1 MHAAIGA
8 GRWRLLRQ
16 MLVESLVLAAL
27 ACGAGLALAA
37 VTIDLVA
44 AMGPRAVSQLGEL
57 SLDARVVCFA
67 MALAAG
73 TVLLFGFWP
82 AVQLSRPASGGAL
95 HEGSLRATASRGRR
109 WFGGALV
116 VAEVALALVLV
127 AGAGLLVRSFL
138 TLVRIDPGFARSNV
152 AALQVFAYGPSY
164 ASGAQVA
171 GFFGESLERVRA
183 LPGVEAA
190 GLVSAMPFLSA
201 NIDIRGELRIEGRP
215 DPRPEDVPRVSLTV
229 ATADYFRA
237 MRVPLKRGRLFSEG
251 DRHGALPVTIVNE
264 VMAERYWPDG
274 DALGRRLTVSWQGR
288 PRTVQIVGV
297 VGALRHDGLDAAPR
311 PEIFLPFDQM
321 PFGSMTFVVRATGD
335 AAALVPSVKA
345 RIWEVDPT
353 LPFYDVATLDGLV
366 AESLTPRRVMMQLL
380 GALAG
385 LAFILAAAGL
395 YGLLSFST
403 AQRTR
408 EIGVRMAMGARTRDI
423 LRLVVGEGLVL
434 VGVGVLVGL
443 AGALAVTR
451 VLAAS
456 LFQVSPTDPATFLLA
471 TALLF
476 AVGLLACYL
485 PARRAARVDPLT
497 ALRVD

>member
-116 VAEVALALVLV
+116 VAEVALALVL
-127 AGAGLLVRSFL
+127 
-138 TLVRIDPGFARSNV
+138 
-152 AALQVFAYGPSY
+152 
-164 ASGAQVA
+164 
-171 GFFGESLERVRA
+171 
-183 LPGVEAA
+183 AA
-190 GLVSAMPFLSA
+190 G
-201 NIDIRGELRIEGRP
+201 EG
-215 DPRPEDVPRVSLTV
+215 
-229 ATADYFRA
+229 
-237 MRVPLKRGRLFSEG
+237 
-251 DRHGALPVTIVNE
+251 
-264 VMAERYWPDG
+264 YWPDG
-274 DALGRRLTVSWQGR
+274 DALDRRLTVSWQGR

-385 LAFILAAAGL
+385 LAFVLAAAGL

-456 LFQVSPTDPATFLLA
+456 LFQVSPTDPVTFMVA
-471 TALLF
+471 MALLF

-485 PARRAARVDPLT
+485 PARRAAPSIRSRRCESMNLRRV
-497 ALRVD
+497 

>member
-1 MHAAIGA
+1 
-8 GRWRLLRQ
+8 
-16 MLVESLVLAAL
+16 
-27 ACGAGLALAA
+27 
-37 VTIDLVA
+37 
-44 AMGPRAVSQLGEL
+44 
-57 SLDARVVCFA
+57 
-67 MALAAG
+67 
-73 TVLLFGFWP
+73 
-82 AVQLSRPASGGAL
+82 
-95 HEGSLRATASRGRR
+95 
-109 WFGGALV
+109 
-116 VAEVALALVLV
+116 
-127 AGAGLLVRSFL
+127 
-138 TLVRIDPGFARSNV
+138 
-152 AALQVFAYGPSY
+152 
-164 ASGAQVA
+164 
-171 GFFGESLERVRA
+171 
-183 LPGVEAA
+183 
-190 GLVSAMPFLSA
+190 
-201 NIDIRGELRIEGRP
+201 
-215 DPRPEDVPRVSLTV
+215 
-229 ATADYFRA
+229 
-237 MRVPLKRGRLFSEG
+237 MRVPLKQGRLFSEG
-251 DRHGALPVTIVNE
+251 DRDGALPVTIVNE

-274 DALGRRLTVSWQGR
+274 DALDRRLTVSWQGR

-385 LAFILAAAGL
+385 LAFVLAAAGL

-434 VGVGVLVGL
+434 VGVGVLVAL

-471 TALLF
+471 TAL
-476 AVGLLACYL
+476 
-485 PARRAARVDPLT
+485 RVE
-497 ALRVD
+497 